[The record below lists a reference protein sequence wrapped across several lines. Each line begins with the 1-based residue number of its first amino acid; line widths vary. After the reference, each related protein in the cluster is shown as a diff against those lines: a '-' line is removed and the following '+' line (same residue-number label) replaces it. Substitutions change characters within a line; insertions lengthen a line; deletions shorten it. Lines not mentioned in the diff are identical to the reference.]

1 MASFLARNGLL
12 LAVLLAVPLIGG
24 AFWAYQIGLYLI
36 YAIAAVGLGLAWGQA
51 GILSLGQGLFVG
63 LAAYISALCLKGTT
77 NPVLMYFG
85 MPAAILAAAALAF
98 AVAAIVFK
106 GRMESGPAFSLITL
120 ALALS
125 GFQIATS
132 WTAVTGGFNGLV
144 GVPGLPGIDGIL
156 PVYFLTV
163 AALVPAVAAATVRK

>member
-63 LAAYISALCLKGTT
+63 LA
-77 NPVLMYFG
+77 
-85 MPAAILAAAALAF
+85 
-98 AVAAIVFK
+98 
-106 GRMESGPAFSLITL
+106 
-120 ALALS
+120 
-125 GFQIATS
+125 
-132 WTAVTGGFNGLV
+132 
-144 GVPGLPGIDGIL
+144 
-156 PVYFLTV
+156 
-163 AALVPAVAAATVRK
+163 